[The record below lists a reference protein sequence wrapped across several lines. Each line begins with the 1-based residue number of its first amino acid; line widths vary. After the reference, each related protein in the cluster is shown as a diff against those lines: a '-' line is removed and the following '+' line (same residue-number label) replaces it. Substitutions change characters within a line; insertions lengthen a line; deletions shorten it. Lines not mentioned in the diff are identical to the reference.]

1 MHRCRRA
8 ACAGTVH
15 STYAVVLSTRD
26 PNIPWYHG
34 RCRWKRATSA
44 RTCCLYTFDI
54 VVATPA
60 RVLSASSK
68 KHASRGRQ
76 RGTTKQMPL
85 VLYAR
90 VGEHARAVSPAATST
105 QDERANADWHGVK
118 RRRVITAALKICGGR
133 NSSRYLAQRMLR
145 CVRCG
150 RNCFNKNVAPKN
162 RCSGRADLALE
173 NFGCARRK
181 QAAANL
187 WQAHALAQLP
197 VVPRKG
203 STAERYRATY
213 LSLNF
218 CLK

>member
-1 MHRCRRA
+1 M
-8 ACAGTVH
+8 H

-118 RRRVITAALKICGGR
+118 RRRVNYKRLSKLRRAEFVEI
-133 NSSRYLAQRMLR
+133 SSSEDAKMRTL
-145 CVRCG
+145 
-150 RNCFNKNVAPKN
+150 F
-162 RCSGRADLALE
+162 
-173 NFGCARRK
+173 
-181 QAAANL
+181 
-187 WQAHALAQLP
+187 
-197 VVPRKG
+197 
-203 STAERYRATY
+203 
-213 LSLNF
+213 
-218 CLK
+218 